1 MRSCKNKNIAC
12 KRREKKP
19 DKRREKKPEIN
30 AETNRQR
37 VAKLQNAE
45 QNAETNRQRVT
56 KLQNAEHKDRDFKYA
71 NVKNKFKPQ
80 KKRKLLPIKQA
91 PAKTELFTKVVDAKG
106 DVSFVKKIEL

>member
-37 VAKLQNAE
+37 V
-45 QNAETNRQRVT
+45 T
-56 KLQNAEHKDRDFKYA
+56 KLQNAEHKDRDFEYA